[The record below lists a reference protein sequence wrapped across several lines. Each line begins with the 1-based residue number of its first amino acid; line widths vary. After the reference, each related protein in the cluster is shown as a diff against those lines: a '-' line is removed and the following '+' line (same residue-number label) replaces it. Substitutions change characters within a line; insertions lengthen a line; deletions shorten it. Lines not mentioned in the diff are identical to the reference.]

1 MESKQIIAIVAIV
14 MAFILLAASF
24 RFFGAYNEQRK
35 FNSTR
40 FIARVAIFGAFAAI
54 LYVVPIFTINL
65 PFIPSFLSLHF
76 DEIPAFIAGFAYG
89 PLSGLSVILIKTLIK
104 LPMTSTV
111 GVGELTDL
119 LLSGAY
125 VSIAAFIYKKKRN
138 LKGVAIGF
146 GLATLF
152 QLGFAMLLN
161 VYFMIPFY
169 MNLYGIDEAGLLRVM
184 QLANPAIKDIGWSY
198 AFFAV
203 LPFNLIKDVIV
214 IIVTFFVYRSIHKL
228 LRFEK

>member
-1 MESKQIIAIVAIV
+1 MDSNQINAILAIV
-14 MAFILLAASF
+14 MAFVLLAASF
-24 RFFGAYNEQRK
+24 RFFGAYKESAK

-40 FIARVAIFGAFAAI
+40 FIARVAVFGAFSAI

-65 PFIPSFLSLHF
+65 PFFPSFLSLHF

-125 VSIAAFIYKKKRN
+125 VGIAAFIYKKKRN

-146 GLATLF
+146 GAATAF
-152 QLGFAMLLN
+152 QITFAMVLN
-161 VYFMIPFY
+161 VYLMIPFY
-169 MNLYGIDEAGLLRVM
+169 MNLYGINEAGLLGVM

-198 AFFAV
+198 ALFAV
-203 LPFNLIKDVIV
+203 LPFNALKDVVVIV
-214 IIVTFFVYRSIHKL
+214 VTFFVYRSIHKL